1 MGIDQGILQQEI
13 QIEDPLDEAPP
24 PIPIEEHSKLRR
36 MYTDEPPGNQE
47 DILIVD
53 SAADISC
60 VGRGFS
66 ILSHSGETMTM
77 NTALSSLPS
86 NTFDI
91 VSAAAVIIDPSSS
104 TEVIIIINQAIYIPD
119 LNQHES
125 LLHSDQAHHHNV
137 CINDL
142 PTCYYNYNGRP
153 GQQNIEVEGRTIPL
167 RHDGRKYFLKIR
179 EPQKEDWDKCQVIEL
194 TSPEAWNYEIKM
206 RRSKRTEGYTD
217 EEIKQWSHRL
227 GRLNLEATKY
237 TLAGTM
243 QLIKNVEAES
253 RTFPRKH
260 LKCRLPC
267 LRPRRLTEGFSSDT
281 FFPNVRTSRGYTC
294 VQVFV
299 GTKSGYTY
307 IVPLK
312 TKAYAYTALQD
323 FIRQV
328 GAPLFIAVDAAKE
341 ENIGEWLSVCRTYC
355 IPQRTSEPTYQNQN
369 RVERR
374 IQDVKRRTT
383 ILMSIHNTPSRYW
396 DYAVEY
402 SVELINHTAVRK
414 LGWRTPYEVLMGDT
428 PDISVFRFIFYE
440 TIYYLEPGVQFPKAN
455 MLPGRLMGIARTT
468 GDAFTF
474 VIMTDDG
481 IKSIALHRSVVKRR
495 DSTNKDIYADYNTE
509 DPQVSIGETESPDP
523 VHTCDNNL
531 NNEEHIPIAHEH
543 NEILLNES
551 SPGTIFAGDA
561 GDIKD
566 CTREVY
572 NHFNPELK
580 CDDIDDIISSKFGE
594 TDGKLYIQVRWKDGQ
609 ESYINADL
617 LQADDPLRLAKFIK
631 EKPVECLRNG
641 FWSQWADK
649 MLRDISNVT
658 RRVQRMYYNTDLKDS
673 HYPYSRRITRR
684 KKVYPIKMETF
695 MGIEIPRNTKE
706 AMYLD
711 DKNKDRKWGDAM
723 GKEIGSIQEHG
734 TLMFLPPG
742 AKPPK

>member
-1 MGIDQGILQQEI
+1 
-13 QIEDPLDEAPP
+13 
-24 PIPIEEHSKLRR
+24 
-36 MYTDEPPGNQE
+36 MYTDDPPGEQE

-53 SAADISC
+53 SAANISC
-60 VGRGFS
+60 VGQGFL
-66 ILSHSGETMTM
+66 ILFCSRETMTM
-77 NTALSSLPS
+77 NTALASLPS

-125 LLHSDQAHHHNV
+125 LLHSDQARHHNV

-142 PTCYYNYNGRP
+142 ATCFYNYDGRP

-179 EPQKEDWDKCQVIEL
+179 EPQKEDWNKCQVIEL
-194 TSPEAWNYEIKM
+194 TSPESWNYEIKM

-217 EEIKQWSHRL
+217 DEIKQWSHRL

-237 TLAGTM
+237 TLAATT

-267 LRPRRLTEGFSSDT
+267 LRSRRLTEGFSSDT

-307 IVPLK
+307 VVPLK

-341 ENIGEWLSVCRTYC
+341 ESIGEWLSVCRMYC

-374 IQDVKRRTT
+374 IQDIKRRTT

-396 DYAVEY
+396 VYAVKY

-440 TIYYLEPGVQFPKAN
+440 PIYYLEPGVQFPKAN
-455 MLPGRLMGIARTT
+455 MLPGRFMGIARTT

-481 IKSIALHRSVVKRR
+481 IKSIALHWIVVKRR
-495 DSTNKDIYADYNTE
+495 GITNKDIYADYNTE

-523 VHTCDNNL
+523 AHTFGNNL
-531 NNEEHIPIAHEH
+531 NGEEHIPTAHEH
-543 NEILLNES
+543 SEILLNES
-551 SPGTIFAGDA
+551 SPGGSPTI
-561 GDIKD
+561 
-566 CTREVY
+566 
-572 NHFNPELK
+572 
-580 CDDIDDIISSKFGE
+580 
-594 TDGKLYIQVRWKDGQ
+594 
-609 ESYINADL
+609 
-617 LQADDPLRLAKFIK
+617 
-631 EKPVECLRNG
+631 
-641 FWSQWADK
+641 
-649 MLRDISNVT
+649 
-658 RRVQRMYYNTDLKDS
+658 
-673 HYPYSRRITRR
+673 SRR
-684 KKVYPIKMETF
+684 KSGHSVEALCKM
-695 MGIEIPRNTKE
+695 TKYG
-706 AMYLD
+706 AGGTWIYVKILRICSIL
-711 DKNKDRKWGDAM
+711 NKRCR
-723 GKEIGSIQEHG
+723 
-734 TLMFLPPG
+734 FLRT
-742 AKPPK
+742 